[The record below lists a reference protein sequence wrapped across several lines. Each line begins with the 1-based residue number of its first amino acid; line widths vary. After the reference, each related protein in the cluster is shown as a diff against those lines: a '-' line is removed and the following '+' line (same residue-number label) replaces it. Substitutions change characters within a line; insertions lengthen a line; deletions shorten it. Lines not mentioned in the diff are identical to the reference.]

1 MRRAEQLQKFK
12 SDGKTVSPERLLVML
27 YERLGRDLA
36 DAASAITDG
45 DAERRHSAL
54 VHAQE
59 IVEELAYAVNPDVW
73 ESGEG
78 LVALYQYL
86 LELLVKANINS
97 DRRALTEA
105 TSIVADLTEAWR
117 QAYLEV
123 ASRAGTVAS

>member
-1 MRRAEQLQKFK
+1 MRKAEQLKKFQ

-36 DAASAITDG
+36 EATAALRDG
-45 DAERRHSAL
+45 DAERRHGCL

-59 IVEELAYAVNPDVW
+59 IIEELAYAVRPDVW

-78 LVALYQYL
+78 LLALYEYL

-97 DRRALTEA
+97 DRAALAEA
-105 TSIVADLTEAWR
+105 SRIVADLTEAWR
-117 QAYLEV
+117 QAYVEL
-123 ASRAGTVAS
+123 ATPAGTAS